1 MEKFDYTV
9 ETKKSFDDAVAAV
22 EAKSREK
29 GFGVLHVHDV
39 KATLAAK
46 GFDREPLKIIE
57 ICNAKYAHQV
67 LAKDIKISLMLPCPI
82 SVYREGGKTFIS
94 TLRPKVI
101 SDFYPQAGI
110 EAIAAEVDRT
120 VLAIVDEAGQG

>member
-9 ETKKSFDDAVAAV
+9 ETNKTFDDAVATI
-22 EAKSREK
+22 EAKSKEK
-29 GFGVLHVHDV
+29 GFGVLHIHDV
-39 KATLAAK
+39 KATLASK

-57 ICNAKYAHQV
+57 VCNAKYASQV

-82 SVYREGGKTFIS
+82 SVYVEGGKTFIS

-101 SDFYPQAGI
+101 ADFYPHAGI
-110 EAIAAEVDRT
+110 KELAEEVDRI
-120 VLAIVDEAGQG
+120 VLNIVDESK